1 MVGGL
6 PSVGWA
12 NGSKALAAAMVVWCD
27 EIFWICG
34 STGLFGIVPLPAHG
48 VANSRAR
55 DIFETPTF
63 YVGIE
68 WYLRSVITKTIP
80 LSL

>member
-27 EIFWICG
+27 EIFLNLWFHA
-34 STGLFGIVPLPAHG
+34 GLFGTGRSA
-48 VANSRAR
+48 AR
-55 DIFETPTF
+55 MNIHLHLAQACHQYYQTT
-63 YVGIE
+63 V
-68 WYLRSVITKTIP
+68 TIQ
-80 LSL
+80 